1 MSDGTNSAPTKGRE
15 TRLAASLVILGA
27 LARLIPHPANFTP
40 VGGMSL
46 LAGARLR
53 GWHAY
58 AIPLLLMAATD
69 PLLSMATG
77 FSAFNQAT
85 PFIYASFL
93 INVWIGRRFLQGSRS
108 PGRIALAATVGSVQ
122 FFVITN
128 AVWFQI
134 GGTYP
139 HTWAGFLASYVAGL
153 PFFGRTLSGDL
164 AYTGLLFGLHEWLSR
179 RAPIATRNV
188 VAASESR
195 AS

>member
-108 PGRIALAATVGSVQ
+108 PGRIALAATV
-122 FFVITN
+122 
-128 AVWFQI
+128 
-134 GGTYP
+134 
-139 HTWAGFLASYVAGL
+139 AGDAKWV
-153 PFFGRTLSGDL
+153 
-164 AYTGLLFGLHEWLSR
+164 
-179 RAPIATRNV
+179 
-188 VAASESR
+188 
-195 AS
+195 